1 MRQQSRIVKVGGNKG
16 VCFVKE
22 RHYPRLGDFFGECFV
37 RYLKF
42 NDDCESEEISAV
54 DMISAISVQK

>member
-16 VCFVKE
+16 VCFVEE

-42 NDDCESEEISAV
+42 NDDLL
-54 DMISAISVQK
+54 K